1 MLVEETT
8 VGEAQANPPTLTVA
22 PLRKPVPVI
31 VIDVL
36 PVVVPV
42 SGETELTV
50 GGKT

>member
-1 MLVEETT
+1 MLVEETEGD
-8 VGEAQANPPTLTVA
+8 VQATPPTVTVA
-22 PLRKPVPVI
+22 SVRKPVPVI

-36 PVVVPV
+36 PAVVPV